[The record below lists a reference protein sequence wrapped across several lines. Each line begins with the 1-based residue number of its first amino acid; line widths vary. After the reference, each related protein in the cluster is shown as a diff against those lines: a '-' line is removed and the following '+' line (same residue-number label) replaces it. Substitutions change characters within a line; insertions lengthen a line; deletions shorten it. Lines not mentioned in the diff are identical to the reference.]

1 MNFRLLK
8 LVVQFGRSRE
18 EIDLDHHVTI
28 FHGKISSGK
37 STIAKLIDACLGGS
51 LPQVPAIKQEFV
63 SAELTARI
71 GLYEVLFERN
81 AGSRQVQVTWL
92 DGNGESASLM
102 APIDNAA
109 SPIWGD
115 KVYGLSDLIFEL
127 AGIGPMRVRRNK
139 TDPDAP
145 LIPLSFR
152 DIMWYCYL
160 DQDELD
166 STFFH
171 LETEDPRSPKSR
183 DVMRFVMGYYTERLN
198 ELEQQLAREVEDH
211 RTKLESAKRM
221 RNFLQ
226 ELGYGSELEMTARL
240 AELEH
245 SQGQRA
251 AQLRAIQEA
260 QEADTHFSD
269 DLREELRQL
278 AGRVAALKFAVDQ
291 GERILTE
298 EIALRGELISAKF
311 KLHRMSSA
319 TVILGAVDYTA
330 CPRCGTAL
338 AELIRAA
345 SDCNLCGAPDQ
356 VQNNRERR
364 HSNIEQ
370 PDLDARL
377 ADIEQA
383 VATRKKA
390 LRKQRRELEG
400 SIEQKAYKDTELTR
414 LMRNYDSAFLSQV
427 RNLESEL
434 ASGRQEIIGLR
445 RDARLPQALFELEAE
460 ADAHLVKAQAI
471 RRELKS
477 ERERIADRDNL
488 VGQLESYVFDALMS
502 SGFPALNRSDTLY
515 INRRNWMAYILPH
528 GDESLSYTLSGAG
541 SGGKK
546 TLFNIC
552 YAIAL
557 HRLAEEMDLPLPLFI
572 IIDSPMKNIG
582 TEVNKDI
589 FVAFYNHLYGLLTKT
604 MTKTQVIIIDTELSA
619 PSTSLNFTERLMIA
633 GDPLHPPLIPYYS
646 GH

>member
-1 MNFRLLK
+1 MNFRLQK
-8 LVVQFGRSRE
+8 LVIQFGRSRE

-63 SAELTARI
+63 SAELTATI
-71 GLYEVLFERN
+71 GTNEVLFERN
-81 AGSRQVQVTWL
+81 AGSRQVQVSWV
-92 DGNGESASLM
+92 DPAGESASLM
-102 APIDNAA
+102 APIDNAP

-171 LETEDPRSPKSR
+171 LEAEDPRSPKSR

-198 ELEQQLAREVEDH
+198 DLEQQLAREVEDH

-221 RNFLQ
+221 RDFLQ

-245 SQGQRA
+245 SQEQRA
-251 AQLRAIQEA
+251 AQLRSIQET
-260 QEADTHFSD
+260 QEANTHFSD
-269 DLREELRQL
+269 DLREELRVL
-278 AGRVAALKFAVDQ
+278 AGRVAALKFGVDQ
-291 GERILTE
+291 GERILTQE
-298 EIALRGELISAKF
+298 TAIRGELISAKF

-319 TVILGAVDYTA
+319 TVILGAVEYTA
-330 CPRCGTAL
+330 CPRCGTGL
-338 AELIRAA
+338 AELTRLAT
-345 SDCNLCGAPDQ
+345 DCNLCGASEQ
-356 VQNNRERR
+356 LQNNRERR
-364 HSNIEQ
+364 HNNIEQ

-377 ADIEQA
+377 ADIEQS
-383 VATRKKA
+383 VATRKKS
-390 LRKQRRELEG
+390 LRKQNRELETLV
-400 SIEQKAYKDTELTR
+400 EQKTYKDAELTR

-445 RDARLPQALFELEAE
+445 RDARLPKALLELESE
-460 ADAHLVKAQAI
+460 ADAHLVKAQSI
-471 RRELKS
+471 RRELKA

-488 VGQLESYVFDALMS
+488 VEQLERYVFDALMS
-502 SGFPALNRSDTLY
+502 SGFPALSASDTLF

-557 HRLAEEMDLPLPLFI
+557 HRLAEEMNLPLPLFV

-589 FVAFYNHLYGLLTKT
+589 FVAFYKHLYTLLEKT
-604 MTKTQVIIIDTELSA
+604 MTRTQVIIIDTELSRPA
-619 PSTSLNFTERLMIA
+619 MPLNFTERLMIA
-633 GDPLHPPLIPYYS
+633 GDPLNPPLIPYYS

>member
-1 MNFRLLK
+1 MNFRLQK
-8 LVVQFGRSRE
+8 LVIQFGRSRE
-18 EIDLDHHVTI
+18 EIGLDHHLTI

-63 SAELTARI
+63 SAELSARI
-71 GLYEVLFERN
+71 GQYDVLFERN
-81 AGSRQVQVTWL
+81 AGSRQVQVSWTSES
-92 DGNGESASLM
+92 GEGASLM
-102 APIDNAA
+102 APIDNAP

-127 AGIGPMRVRRNK
+127 AGVGPMRVRRNK

-183 DVMRFVMGYYTERLN
+183 DVMRFVLGYYTERLN
-198 ELEQQLAREVEDH
+198 ELEQQLAREVDEN
-211 RTKLESAKRM
+211 RTKTESARRM
-221 RNFLQ
+221 KLFLA
-226 ELGYGSELEMTARL
+226 ELGYGSELEMNVRLSELKRSQERRERQL
-240 AELEH
+240 AEL
-245 SQGQRA
+245 
-251 AQLRAIQEA
+251 QES

-269 DLREELRQL
+269 DLRTELRNL
-278 AGRVAALKFAVDQ
+278 AVRIETQTESVAN
-291 GERILTE
+291 GERILSE
-298 EIALRGELISAKF
+298 ETALRGELISAKF

-319 TVILGAVDYTA
+319 TVILGAVEYTA
-330 CPRCGTAL
+330 CPRCGTDL
-338 AELIRAA
+338 AELSRL
-345 SDCNLCGAPDQ
+345 STDCHLCGAPEKAQ
-356 VQNNRERR
+356 SNHERR
-364 HSNIEQ
+364 QTNVEQ

-377 ADIEQA
+377 ADIEQSIS
-383 VATRKKA
+383 TRKKS
-390 LRKQRRELEG
+390 LIRQQRELDALK
-400 SIEQKAYKDTELTR
+400 EQKSFRDSELTR

-427 RNLESEL
+427 RNLEREL

-445 RDARLPQALFELEAE
+445 RDARLPQALLELEYE
-460 ADAHLVKAQAI
+460 ADEHLKNAQRI
-471 RRELKS
+471 RRELKA
-477 ERERIADRDNL
+477 ERDRIADRDNL

-502 SGFPALNRSDTLY
+502 SGFPALSTSDSLH
-515 INRRNWMAYILPH
+515 INRRNWMAYIFPH

-557 HRLAEEMDLPLPLFI
+557 HRLAEELDLPLPLFV

-589 FVAFYNHLYGLLTKT
+589 FIAFYKHLYGLLSTT

-619 PSTSLNFTERLMIA
+619 PMTDLDYTERLMIA
-633 GDPLHPPLIPYYS
+633 GDAEHPPLIPYYS

>member
-1 MNFRLLK
+1 MNFRLQK

-92 DGNGESASLM
+92 DANGESASVM
-102 APIDNAA
+102 APVDNAE
-109 SPIWGD
+109 SPIWGE

-171 LETEDPRSPKSR
+171 LEAEDPRSPKSR

-198 ELEQQLAREVEDH
+198 ELEQQLAKQVEDH
-211 RTKLESAKRM
+211 RTKLESTRRM
-221 RNFLQ
+221 RDFLQ

-245 SQGQRA
+245 SQQQRA
-251 AQLRAIQEA
+251 AQLRAIQES

-269 DLREELRQL
+269 DLREELRML

-311 KLHRMSSA
+311 KLHRMNSA

-338 AELIRAA
+338 AELLRAA
-345 SDCNLCGAPDQ
+345 SDCNLCGAPEQ

-377 ADIEQA
+377 ADIEQSI
-383 VATRKKA
+383 ATRKRA
-390 LRKQRRELEG
+390 LRKQQQELEAL
-400 SIEQKAYKDTELTR
+400 IEQKTYKDAELTR

-445 RDARLPQALFELEAE
+445 RDARLPQALFELESE

-471 RRELKS
+471 RRELKN

-502 SGFPALNRSDTLY
+502 SGFPALNTSDTLY

-557 HRLAEEMDLPLPLFI
+557 HRLAEEMDLPLPLFV

-589 FVAFYNHLYGLLTKT
+589 FVAFYNHLYGLLTEK

-619 PSTSLNFTERLMIA
+619 PSMLLDFTERLMIA
-633 GDPLHPPLIPYYS
+633 GDTLHPPLIPYYS

>member
-1 MNFRLLK
+1 MNFKLNR

-18 EIDLDHHVTI
+18 EIDLNHHLNI

-63 SAELTARI
+63 SVELTAQI
-71 GLYEVLFERN
+71 GDNEVLFERN
-81 AGSRQVQVTWL
+81 AGSRQVQVTWT
-92 DGNGESASLM
+92 NEAGENASLIV
-102 APIDNAA
+102 PIDNAPA
-109 SPIWGD
+109 PIWGD

-127 AGIGPMRVRRNK
+127 AGVGPMRVRRNK

-171 LETEDPRSPKSR
+171 LEAEDPRSPKSR
-183 DVMRFVMGYYTERLN
+183 DVMRFVLGYYTERLN
-198 ELEQQLAREVEDH
+198 ELEQQLAREVEEH

-221 RNFLQ
+221 RAFLA
-226 ELGYGSELEMTARL
+226 ELGYGSELEMTVRL
-240 AELEH
+240 AELER
-245 SQGQRA
+245 SQEGRER
-251 AQLRAIQEA
+251 QLQEL
-260 QEADTHFSD
+260 QERKEADTHFSD
-269 DLREELRQL
+269 DLRSELRSL
-278 AGRVAALKFAVDQ
+278 AGRIEAITEGIAN
-291 GERILTE
+291 GERILAE
-298 EIALRGELISAKF
+298 ETALRGEIISTKF

-319 TVILGAVDYTA
+319 TVILGTVDYTV
-330 CPRCGTAL
+330 CPRCGTDL
-338 AELIRAA
+338 SSLLR
-345 SDCNLCGAPDQ
+345 SSTDCNLCGAPEKAQ
-356 VQNNRERR
+356 ANLERKQT
-364 HSNIEQ
+364 SIEQ

-377 ADIEQA
+377 ADIEQS
-383 VATRKKA
+383 VSSRKKS
-390 LRKQRRELEG
+390 LTRQHRELEALR
-400 SIEQKAYKDTELTR
+400 EQKAYKDLELTR
-414 LMRNYDSAFLSQV
+414 LMRDYDSAFLSQV
-427 RNLESEL
+427 RNLEREL

-445 RDARLPQALFELEAE
+445 RDARLPQAVVELESE
-460 ADAHLVKAQAI
+460 ADAHLARAQGI
-471 RRELKS
+471 RRELKA

-488 VGQLESYVFDALMS
+488 VGQLEAYVFDALMS
-502 SGFPALNRSDTLY
+502 SGFPALSRSDTLH
-515 INRRNWMAYILPH
+515 ISRRNWMAYINPH

-552 YAIAL
+552 YAVGL
-557 HRLAEEMDLPLPLFI
+557 HRLAEELDLPLPLFL

-589 FVAFYNHLYGLLTKT
+589 FVAFYNHLYSLLSTT
-604 MTKTQVIIIDTELSA
+604 MMKTQVIIIDTELSA
-619 PSTSLNFTERLMIA
+619 PTMPMDFRERLMIA
-633 GDPLHPPLIPYYS
+633 GSTEHPPLIPYYS

>member
-1 MNFRLLK
+1 MNFKLQK

-18 EIDLDHHVTI
+18 EIELDHHLTI

-63 SAELTARI
+63 SAELSARI
-71 GLYEVLFERN
+71 GQNDVLFERN
-81 AGSRQVQVTWL
+81 AGSRQVQVTWTNA
-92 DGNGESASLM
+92 NGESASLM
-102 APIDNAA
+102 APIDNAP

-127 AGIGPMRVRRNK
+127 AGVGPMRVRRNK

-171 LETEDPRSPKSR
+171 LEAE
-183 DVMRFVMGYYTERLN
+183 
-198 ELEQQLAREVEDH
+198 
-211 RTKLESAKRM
+211 ES
-221 RNFLQ
+221 
-226 ELGYGSELEMTARL
+226 
-240 AELEH
+240 
-245 SQGQRA
+245 
-251 AQLRAIQEA
+251 

-269 DLREELRQL
+269 DLRTELRSL
-278 AGRVAALKFAVDQ
+278 ANRIEAETEAVAN
-291 GERILTE
+291 GERILSE
-298 EIALRGELISAKF
+298 EMALRGELISAKF

-319 TVILGAVDYTA
+319 TVILGAVEYTA
-330 CPRCGTAL
+330 CPRCGTDL
-338 AELIRAA
+338 AELSRL
-345 SDCNLCGAPDQ
+345 STDCHLCGAPEKAQ
-356 VQNNRERR
+356 SNRERR
-364 HSNIEQ
+364 QTNIDQ

-377 ADIEQA
+377 ADIEQSIS
-383 VATRKKA
+383 TRKKS
-390 LRKQRRELEG
+390 LIRQQRELEALK
-400 SIEQKAYKDTELTR
+400 EQKSYKDLELTR

-427 RNLESEL
+427 RNLEREL

-445 RDARLPQALFELEAE
+445 RDARLPQALFELESE
-460 ADAHLVKAQAI
+460 ADNHLTNAQRI
-471 RRELKS
+471 RRELKA
-477 ERERIADRDNL
+477 ERDRIADQDNL
-488 VGQLESYVFDALMS
+488 VGQLEGYVFDALMS
-502 SGFPALNRSDTLY
+502 SGFPALSTSDTLH
-515 INRRNWMAYILPH
+515 INRRNWMAYIFPH

-557 HRLAEEMDLPLPLFI
+557 HRLAEELDLPLPLFV

-589 FVAFYNHLYGLLTKT
+589 FIAFYKHLYGLLSSV

-619 PSTSLNFTERLMIA
+619 PAIELDFTERLMIA
-633 GDPLHPPLIPYYS
+633 GDPEHPPLIPYYS

>member
-330 CPRCGTAL
+330 CPRCGTSL
-338 AELIRAA
+338 AELMRTA

-356 VQNNRERR
+356 VQNNRERL

-400 SIEQKAYKDTELTR
+400 FIEQKAYKDTELTR